1 MRAMCDYDYEPTD
14 VQVFEWIRARKPRPC
29 CACQETIVPGQ
40 HYHRCKYLYDGEWS
54 SYDHCG
60 RCFRIVQSLWKTTD
74 GSAIEM
80 GLDCGEVWETP
91 PDDVAALAFA
101 LPGEC
106 GEADSYA
113 TDKRITA
120 P

>member
-1 MRAMCDYDYEPTD
+1 MCDTYGSEIAD

-29 CACQETIVPGQ
+29 YACEETISAGQ
-40 HYHRCKYLYDGEWS
+40 LYHRCKYLYDGAWS

-60 RCFRIVQSLWKTTD
+60 RCFRMCEALWKRLD
-74 GSAIEM
+74 GDSIEM
-80 GLDCGEVWETP
+80 DLNCGETWERP
-91 PDDVAALAFA
+91 PDDVEALAFA

-106 GEADSYA
+106 GEANSYA